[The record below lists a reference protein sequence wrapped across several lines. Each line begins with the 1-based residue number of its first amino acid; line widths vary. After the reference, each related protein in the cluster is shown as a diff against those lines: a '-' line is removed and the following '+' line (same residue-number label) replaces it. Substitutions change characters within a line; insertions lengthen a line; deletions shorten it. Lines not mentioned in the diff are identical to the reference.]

1 MIKVKHV
8 LALFTIMFFI
18 AGCKKDNPFNPG
30 DGAQADSLS
39 ITTFAGLH
47 QHFLEPKCAN
57 PACHDGAFE
66 PDFRTVESAYNTM
79 VYQPVTK
86 NDDSASYTYRVVPG
100 SVDDSWL
107 MNRLMT
113 DDDTLGQMPL
123 YAVPLTQ
130 EELGYFQD
138 WVIDSARDAFG
149 LVPIRPN
156 RSPEVKWYT
165 AYEGNTP
172 YVNRIDTNRING
184 WSSAMQVPHNQD
196 ITLLFRLADDL
207 TDVANLSDHKFFYSN
222 NIDYSNA
229 SMITPVF
236 YSGNYYTV
244 SIPANTLT
252 QTQQYWFYYHVQD
265 DVNSTD
271 FPNTESKSW
280 WIAHFSL
287 LAL

>member
-1 MIKVKHV
+1 MRLLIP
-8 LALFTIMFFI
+8 LFALLLLLS
-18 AGCKKDNPFNPG
+18 CKKDNPFTPG
-30 DGAQADSLS
+30 DDSPKDSLS
-39 ITTFAGLH
+39 ITNFAGLH
-47 QHFLEPKCAN
+47 QHILEPRCAN

-66 PDFRTVESAYNTM
+66 PDFRTAESAYNTM

-100 SVDDSWL
+100 SIEDSWL

-123 YAVPLTQ
+123 YSIPLTQ
-130 EELGYFQD
+130 KELGYFSD
-138 WVIDSARDAFG
+138 WVLDSARDAFG
-149 LVPIRPN
+149 HVLIRPN
-156 RSPEVKWYT
+156 RSPEVKWYS
-165 AYEGNTP
+165 AYEGNVV

-184 WSSAMQVPHNQD
+184 WSSAMQVPYNQD
-196 ITLLFRLADDL
+196 ITLLFLLADDL
-207 TDVANLSDHKFFYSN
+207 TEVKDLSDHKFFYSN
-222 NIDYSNA
+222 NMDYSNA
-229 SMITPVF
+229 SMITPLY

-244 SIPANTLT
+244 SIPANTFT

>member
-1 MIKVKHV
+1 MRQLIPFIV
-8 LALFTIMFFI
+8 LVLLAS
-18 AGCKKDNPFNPG
+18 CKKDNPFTPVDDN
-30 DGAQADSLS
+30 QKDSLS
-39 ITTFAGLH
+39 ITNFAGLH
-47 QHFLEPKCAN
+47 QHYLEPRCAN

-66 PDFRTVESAYNTM
+66 PDFRTVESAYNTI

-100 SVDDSWL
+100 SIEDSWL

-123 YAVPLTQ
+123 YGIPLTQ
-130 EELGYFQD
+130 KELGYFSD
-138 WVIDSARDAFG
+138 WVLDSARDAFG
-149 LVPIRPN
+149 HVPIRPN

-165 AYEGNTP
+165 AYEGNVV

-184 WSSAMQVPHNQD
+184 WSSAMQVPYNQD

-207 TDVANLSDHKFFYSN
+207 TDVADLSDHKFFYSN
-222 NIDYSNA
+222 SMDYSNA
-229 SMITPVF
+229 SLLIPTY

-244 SIPANTLT
+244 SIPANTFT

-280 WIAHFSL
+280 WIANFSL
-287 LAL
+287 IAL